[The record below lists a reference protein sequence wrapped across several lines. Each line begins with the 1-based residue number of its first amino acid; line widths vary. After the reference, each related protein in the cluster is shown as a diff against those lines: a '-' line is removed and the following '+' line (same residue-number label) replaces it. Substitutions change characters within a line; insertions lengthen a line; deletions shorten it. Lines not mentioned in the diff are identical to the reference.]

1 MMKLSRLFALGLFFA
16 STHAVQAAP
25 SAAPRVIVDSGALEG
40 TQAVSGVRVFR
51 GVPFAAPPVGE
62 LRWKAPQPLKR
73 WQGVR
78 PAKQFGNRSMQPAL
92 FADMVFRSPA
102 ASEDCL
108 YLNVWTPAA
117 SRKERLPV
125 LVYFHGGGLA
135 AGDSAEPRYDGESM
149 ARKGIVAVTVNYRLS
164 VFGFLAHPELTAES
178 PHRVSG
184 NYGLMD
190 QAAALQWVQ
199 KNIGAFGGDPSQVT
213 IAGESAGSFSVSA
226 QMIMPSSRGTFAR
239 AIGESGSLLGLTPPP
254 SLAEAEKLGVSFA
267 RAAGAETLKAL
278 RALPAEKLV
287 QTTTQ
292 PGMPWFGIVSDGHVL
307 PQTPLQAYGKG
318 QQARVPLLAGWNAQ
332 ETGAA
337 RVLEG
342 SAPTPENFRAAI
354 RKLYGEQAA
363 AAEKAYSYGLPQAAI
378 DLASDRWIVYGT
390 WKWIDLHS
398 RVAPTFRYLY
408 TRPRPTEPGAGHS
421 AEIEYALGNLDRNK
435 VFAWTEDDQ
444 RTSAA
449 MQAYFANFIKTGNP
463 NGEGLPAWPLVT
475 AEGDNVMRID
485 AQPQAVRTS
494 DRERFQFH
502 DRQISAP

>member
-1 MMKLSRLFALGLFFA
+1 MKISRIVALGLFFA

-25 SAAPRVIVDSGALEG
+25 SATPRVVTESGALEG
-40 TQAVSGVRVFR
+40 TLETSGISVFR

-62 LRWKAPQPLKR
+62 LRWKAPQPVKR

-78 PAKQFGNRSMQPAL
+78 SAKHFGNRSMQPAL
-92 FADMVFRSPA
+92 YADMVFRSPA
-102 ASEDCL
+102 MSEDCL
-108 YLNVWTPAA
+108 YLNVWTPTA
-117 SRKERLPV
+117 SRKEKLPV

-135 AGDSAEPRYDGESM
+135 AGDSTEPRYDGENM

-164 VFGFLAHPELTAES
+164 VFGFFVHPELTAES

-190 QAAALQWVQ
+190 QAAALKWVQ
-199 KNIGAFGGDPSQVT
+199 KNIAAFGGDPAQVT

-254 SLAEAEKLGVSFA
+254 TVAEAEKLGLSFA
-267 RAAGAETLKAL
+267 RAAGAGSLKAL
-278 RALPAEKLV
+278 RALPAEKLIETV
-287 QTTTQ
+287 SQ
-292 PGMPWFGIVSDGHVL
+292 PDMPWFGIVSDGHVL
-307 PQTPLQAYGKG
+307 PQAPLQAYSKG
-318 QQARVPLLAGWNAQ
+318 LQARVPLLAGWNAQ

-337 RVLEG
+337 RVLDDA
-342 SAPTPENFRAAI
+342 APTPDNFRAAI
-354 RKLYGEQAA
+354 RKLYGDQAP
-363 AAEKAYSYGLPQAAI
+363 AAEKAYGYGLPQAAI

-408 TRPRPTEPGAGHS
+408 TRARPGEPGAGHS
-421 AEIEYALGNLDRNK
+421 AEIEYAMGNLDRNK
-435 VFAWTEDDQ
+435 VFPWTEDDH

-463 NGEGLPAWPLVT
+463 NGEGLPAWPLAT
-475 AEGDNVMRID
+475 ADGDNVMRID

-494 DRERFQFH
+494 DRERFLFH